1 MAAHDDLA
9 STGNTS
15 PVARKHAGPTPPIP
29 VLESASSA
37 PDAATA
43 DAGGTGTA
51 VTGGTTAPT
60 EAILTDGAVAP
71 DDATSVALRNM
82 ERRRRARRRKRLIRV
97 AIVVGAIVALVAGT
111 AIVNMLNA
119 AGAGGGG
126 PATAVVTR
134 GDLTSSVSASGKAE
148 PISSTVVTPEVDGI
162 IENLQVAEGTTVNA
176 GDVLFTLRND
186 SLDKAVREASQQVRS
201 AEVGVSGAQASLDS
215 ARSNYNTALNA
226 WNSAPDG
233 ETQATL
239 TDPDTLYDAVVSA
252 QSSLEAAQVTL
263 QGAREAYDEAVAT
276 AGKRT
281 VKAPISGSVVAV
293 GAVAGAST
301 ASSAAPSQQGS
312 NTPLVQIADV
322 SQMTVTAQVNEVD
335 ISKLAVDQTATVTF
349 SALPGTTMDARITHI
364 ATVATSGAE
373 GGAGVVTYSVELL
386 IPNPDPSLKPGMTAS
401 ATIVTQ
407 SVTDALIA
415 PVAALSTHDDGTTTV
430 DVVTYAADGSSIE
443 SVETREV
450 TVVAQNSNDAA
461 VEGLSE
467 GDVLMLPSTDGATG
481 IGPLSE
487 GSAGGSSDTAGA
499 GR

>member
-29 VLESASSA
+29 VLERASSA

-43 DAGGTGTA
+43 DAGGT
-51 VTGGTTAPT
+51 TAPT
-60 EAILTDGAVAP
+60 EAILTDGAIAP

-373 GGAGVVTYSVELL
+373 GAGVVTYSVELL

-467 GDVLMLPSTDGATG
+467 GDVLMLPSADGATG

>member
-29 VLESASSA
+29 VLERASSA

-43 DAGGTGTA
+43 DAGGT
-51 VTGGTTAPT
+51 TAPT
-60 EAILTDGAVAP
+60 EAILTDGAIAP

-119 AGAGGGG
+119 AGAGGG

-201 AEVGVSGAQASLDS
+201 AEVGVNGAQASLDS

-373 GGAGVVTYSVELL
+373 GAGVVTYSVELL

-467 GDVLMLPSTDGATG
+467 GDVLMLPSADGATG

>member
-29 VLESASSA
+29 VLERASSA

-43 DAGGTGTA
+43 DAGGT
-51 VTGGTTAPT
+51 TAPT
-60 EAILTDGAVAP
+60 EAILTDGAIAP

-201 AEVGVSGAQASLDS
+201 AEVGVNGAQASLDS

-373 GGAGVVTYSVELL
+373 GAGVVTYSVELL

-467 GDVLMLPSTDGATG
+467 GDVLMLPSADGATG

>member
-29 VLESASSA
+29 VLERASSA

-43 DAGGTGTA
+43 DAGGT
-51 VTGGTTAPT
+51 TAPT
-60 EAILTDGAVAP
+60 EAILTDGAIAP

-201 AEVGVSGAQASLDS
+201 AEVGVNGAQASLDS

-373 GGAGVVTYSVELL
+373 GAGVVTYSVELL

>member
-29 VLESASSA
+29 VLERASST

-43 DAGGTGTA
+43 DA
-51 VTGGTTAPT
+51 GGTTAPT
-60 EAILTDGAVAP
+60 EAILTDGAIAP

-201 AEVGVSGAQASLDS
+201 AEVGVNGAQASLDS

-373 GGAGVVTYSVELL
+373 GAGVVTYSVELL

-467 GDVLMLPSTDGATG
+467 GDVLMLPSADGATG

>member
-29 VLESASSA
+29 VLERASSA

-43 DAGGTGTA
+43 DAGGT
-51 VTGGTTAPT
+51 TAPT
-60 EAILTDGAVAP
+60 EAILTDGAIAP

-201 AEVGVSGAQASLDS
+201 AEVGVNGAQASLDS

-373 GGAGVVTYSVELL
+373 GAGVVTYSVELL

-407 SVTDALIA
+407 SVTDALIT

-467 GDVLMLPSTDGATG
+467 GDVLMLPSTDGATE

>member
-29 VLESASSA
+29 VLERASSA

-43 DAGGTGTA
+43 DAGGT
-51 VTGGTTAPT
+51 TAPT
-60 EAILTDGAVAP
+60 EAILTDGAIAP

-201 AEVGVSGAQASLDS
+201 AEVGVNGAQASLDS

-373 GGAGVVTYSVELL
+373 GAGVVTYSVELL

-467 GDVLMLPSTDGATG
+467 GDVLMLPSTDGATE

>member
-1 MAAHDDLA
+1 MAAHDNLA

-29 VLESASSA
+29 VLERASSA

-43 DAGGTGTA
+43 DAGGT
-51 VTGGTTAPT
+51 TAPT
-60 EAILTDGAVAP
+60 EAILTDGAIAP

-201 AEVGVSGAQASLDS
+201 AEVGVNGAQASLDS

-373 GGAGVVTYSVELL
+373 GAGVVTYSVELL

-467 GDVLMLPSTDGATG
+467 GDVLMLPSADGATG